1 MRYQKATATRLW
13 LAALLAA
20 VAAACAGEQD
30 PVSER
35 GSLTLPADHVVWEL
49 DTDIKDMGSLRA
61 RIHADTAYIW
71 EDSARTLMFP
81 VEVRLFDGNG
91 AQTAHLTANE
101 GELDSRTNKMVA
113 RGNVILITAEGDRR
127 LLTEEL
133 HYDPRRGRIWSDVR
147 TVMHQAGTV
156 IEGSGFRANEAMTDI
171 EVFESTGENLEI
183 EF

>member
-1 MRYQKATATRLW
+1 MRRMRRRAGWW
-13 LAALLAA
+13 LPAAMVA
-20 VAAACAGEQD
+20 VGAACVAEGD

-35 GSLTLPADHVVWEL
+35 VFRDLPADHVVWEL
-49 DTDIKDMGSLRA
+49 DTDIKEMGSLRA

-81 VEVRLFDGNG
+81 VEVRLFDQHG

-101 GELDSRTNKMVA
+101 GELNSNTNKMVA
-113 RGNVILITAEGDRR
+113 RGNVVLITSGEERR

-133 HYDPRRGRIWSDVR
+133 HYDPRRGRIWSEVH
-147 TVMHQAGTV
+147 TVMFQGGTRL
-156 IEGSGFRANEAMTDI
+156 EGAGFRANEEMTDI
-171 EVFESTGENLEI
+171 EVFESTGENLEL

>member
-1 MRYQKATATRLW
+1 
-13 LAALLAA
+13 
-20 VAAACAGEQD
+20 
-30 PVSER
+30 
-35 GSLTLPADHVVWEL
+35 VVWEL

-81 VEVRLFDGNG
+81 VEVRLFDENG

-113 RGNVILITAEGDRR
+113 RGNVVLITEEGDRR

-133 HYDPRRGRIWSDVR
+133 HYDPRLGRIWSDVR
-147 TVMHQAGTV
+147 TVMHQGGTTL
-156 IEGSGFRANEAMTDI
+156 EGSGFRANEAMTDL
-171 EVFESTGENLEI
+171 EVYGSTGENLEI